1 MRLFSKGR
9 PFARTL
15 CVSAGLLTAAVTVPF
30 AFKEENNH
38 SIQWTI
44 KPSFFTTGSKVVFAD
59 APNKKKPIKVLI
71 TGAAGQIGYSLIPLV
86 ATGQVFG
93 ADQPI
98 ILHLVDIEPMQKS
111 LNGVVMEIEDGAY
124 PLVEKVVA
132 THDYAQGFEGVQAA
146 FLVGG
151 FPRKQ
156 GMERKELL
164 QINKKIFVATGEAL
178 KKYADPSVKVLVVA
192 NPANTN
198 CLVALTHASPAI
210 PSENFTAMTRL
221 DSNRAQAQLTK
232 KLGLS
237 SVSEL
242 SDVIIWGNHSST
254 QVPDAAHVKV
264 QGQQKTA
271 GELIKEQP
279 NGEEWLSGEFV
290 SSVQKRGAAII
301 AARGLSSAMSAANA
315 AKDHMRDWYQ
325 GSDGIVSM
333 AVLSD
338 GRHYDVA
345 PGIVYSFP
353 VRIDKQ
359 GKYEI
364 VDGLAVDDKTKS
376 LLKNTEKELQEEKAE
391 AFAD

>member
-1 MRLFSKGR
+1 MS
-9 PFARTL
+9 PVSVAFA
-15 CVSAGLLTAAVTVPF
+15 SEAKPK
-30 AFKEENNH
+30 KE
-38 SIQWTI
+38 
-44 KPSFFTTGSKVVFAD
+44 
-59 APNKKKPIKVLI
+59 PIKVLI

-93 ADQPI
+93 PDQPV

-111 LNGVVMEIEDGAY
+111 LNGVVLEIEDGAY
-124 PLVEKVVA
+124 PLVEKVIA
-132 THDYAQGFEGVQAA
+132 THDYAEGFAGIQAA

-178 KKYADPSVKVLVVA
+178 KKYADPNVKVLVVA

-198 CLVALTHASPAI
+198 CLVALNNAAPAI

-221 DSNRAQAQLTK
+221 DANRAQAQVAK
-232 KLGLS
+232 KLGLKS
-237 SVSEL
+237 SSEVS
-242 SDVIIWGNHSST
+242 DIIIWGNHSST
-254 QVPDAAHVKV
+254 QVPDAAHAKV
-264 QGQQKTA
+264 AGQDKSA
-271 GELIKEQP
+271 GDLIKSQA
-279 NGEEWLSGEFV
+279 GGDEWLSGEFV
-290 SSVQKRGAAII
+290 TTVQKRGAAII

-315 AKDHMRDWYQ
+315 AKDHMRDWYK
-325 GSDGIVSM
+325 GTDGVVSM

-338 GRHYDVA
+338 GTHYDVA

-353 VRIDKQ
+353 VKIDAS
-359 GKYEI
+359 GKYTI
-364 VDGLAVDDKTKS
+364 VDGLQLDEKTKA

-391 AFAD
+391 AFA